1 MTMQY
6 DVLSAHVEATGTM
19 VSGRVRVKGYQC
31 LSGGTAGDIIFRD
44 GGASGTIRLQFNIP
58 ANTNNPFSNLIPGE
72 GILFSTDVHVTLPT
86 AAKVTVLLLIYW
98 SSVPFI
104 EESEPRKLHGF
115 IRRGQST
122 AASECRHDDRKNEKC
137 ECGSGYDSSNDNC
150 RERSLHLTT
159 CSV

>member
-6 DVLSAHVEATGTM
+6 DVKSAHLEATGTA
-19 VSGRVRVKGYQC
+19 VSERTRIKGYQC

-86 AAKVTVLLLIYW
+86 AAKVTVFY
-98 SSVPFI
+98 
-104 EESEPRKLHGF
+104 G
-115 IRRGQST
+115 
-122 AASECRHDDRKNEKC
+122 
-137 ECGSGYDSSNDNC
+137 
-150 RERSLHLTT
+150 
-159 CSV
+159 